1 MPPFILGLTGSIGMG
16 KSATS
21 EMLRDLGIPV
31 LDSDQVVHD
40 LYSAGGAAVQAVEA
54 AFPGVIDPVTGG
66 ICRPL
71 LSKYVV
77 GNPEALQRLENIVHP
92 LVREEK
98 TKFMT
103 TTAAAS
109 AMKKTGLVVLD
120 IPLLYETGAEADC
133 DAVAVVSA
141 PADIQ
146 RARVL
151 ARPGMTL
158 EKLDNIL
165 QRQLPDVE
173 KRKKADFVIDTG
185 VSIEETRQHVEALV
199 KALEGRQGKV
209 YLRYIE

>member
-1 MPPFILGLTGSIGMG
+1 MG

-21 EMLRDLGIPV
+21 AMLRDLNIPV
-31 LDSDQVVHD
+31 LDCDRVVHD
-40 LYSAGGAAVQAVEA
+40 LYSADGAAGPLVEA
-54 AFPGVIDPVTGG
+54 AFPGVIDPVIGG
-66 ICRPL
+66 ISRPL

-77 GNPEALQRLENIVHP
+77 GNFEALKHLESIVHP

-98 TKFMT
+98 KKFIT
-103 TTAAAS
+103 TTAAA
-109 AMKKTGLVVLD
+109 ATEEPGLVVLD

-141 PADIQ
+141 PVDIQ

-151 ARPGMTL
+151 ARPGMTP

-165 QRQLPDVE
+165 QRQLPDIE

-185 VSIEETRQHVEALV
+185 VSIEETREHVEALV
-199 KALEGRQGKV
+199 KALKGRNGKA

>member
-1 MPPFILGLTGSIGMG
+1 MG

-40 LYSAGGAAVQAVEA
+40 LYSAGGAAVPLVEA
-54 AFPGVIDPVTGG
+54 AFPGVIDPISGG
-66 ICRPL
+66 ISRPL

-77 GNPEALQRLENIVHP
+77 GNPEALKRLEKIVHL
-92 LVREEK
+92 LVREQK
-98 TKFMT
+98 MKFIT
-103 TTAAAS
+103 NAAAAS
-109 AMKKTGLVVLD
+109 TGKTGLLVLD

-141 PADIQ
+141 PVDIQ

-151 ARPGMTL
+151 SRPGMTS

-165 QRQLPDVE
+165 ERQLPDVD
-173 KRKKADFVIDTG
+173 KRKKANFVIDTG

-199 KALEGRQGKV
+199 KALEGRQGKA
-209 YLRYIE
+209 YSRYIE